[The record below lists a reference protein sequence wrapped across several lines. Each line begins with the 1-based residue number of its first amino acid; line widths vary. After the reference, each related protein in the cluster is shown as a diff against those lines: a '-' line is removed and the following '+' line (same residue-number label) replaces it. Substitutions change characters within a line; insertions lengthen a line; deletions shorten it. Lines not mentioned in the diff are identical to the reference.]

1 MRLNFYSLT
10 VLCSA
15 VLFSVWSPAAELE
28 NVFFATKLDEI
39 EAAIVSTIK
48 EGETPGAVFW
58 LERNGT
64 SFHHSYGERAI
75 VPEREFNSE
84 DTIYDAA
91 SLTKSLATAPAILLL
106 IERGK
111 LQLDAPVSRY
121 LTNFAGGGKETITVR
136 HLLTHTSGLRP
147 GIGNEPPWTGVES
160 AMQLACA
167 EQVTAPPGTIFRYSD
182 INFIVLGE
190 MVRVVSGRRLDA
202 FCAQEIYGPLKMK
215 DTGFL
220 PPTNLLARIAPTE
233 WVEGRMLRG
242 IVHDP
247 TSRRMGGL
255 AGHAGLFT
263 TAADMA
269 RYARMLLNEG
279 SLEGVQ
285 VFKPETVRLMT
296 SVQSPAAVES
306 RRGLGWDIDSGYSRP
321 RGRIFPVGSFGHTGW
336 TGTCLWI
343 DPFSR
348 TFWIFLSNRVHPK
361 GEGNVLDLEGRLG
374 TLTAEAVNGFNFTY
388 VPGALAAR
396 TTSVYTAQAPPV
408 TRLVLNGIDVL
419 EKQNFAPLKG
429 LRIGLIANHT
439 AVDRQRRS
447 TIDLLK
453 ASTNVTLK
461 VLFSPEH
468 GIRGERDEK
477 IGDSV
482 DEKTGLPVFSLYGE
496 HRQPLPE
503 QLENLDALVFDI
515 QDIGCRFYTYISTLG
530 LCMEAAGQAHL
541 KFFVLD
547 RVNPINGRDIDGP
560 VWNGPRSFTAFHK
573 IPVRHGMTV
582 GELARMYNAECG
594 FNADLQVIPVEG
606 WKREFWFDQTML
618 PWINPSPNM
627 RSLTAAILYPGVEL
641 LETTALSV
649 GRGTDKPF
657 EIVGA
662 PYINDVALAEELN
675 RAGLPGVRFV
685 PVRFTPTASVFK
697 DKPCGGVSILLTDR
711 ETCPVLDFG
720 LVLGRSLH
728 RLHPKD
734 FNLDKMNVLLGDT
747 QTLEMIKAGK
757 SNTEI
762 KAGWKG
768 SLDDF
773 KKRRA
778 AFLIYK

>member
-1 MRLNFYSLT
+1 MRLNYSVVA
-10 VLCSA
+10 VLCWLA
-15 VLFSVWSPAAELE
+15 GFCGWMPAAEPE
-28 NVFFATKLDEI
+28 PVFFASKLDEI

-64 SFHHSYGERAI
+64 SFHHAYGERAI

-106 IERGK
+106 IESGK
-111 LQLDAPVSRY
+111 LQLDAPVSQY
-121 LTNFAGGGKETITVR
+121 LTNFTGGGKEAITLR

-160 AMQLACA
+160 AIRLACA
-167 EQVTAPPGTIFRYSD
+167 EEVTTPPGTAFRYSD

-190 MVRVVSGRRLDA
+190 MVRVVSGKRLDE

-220 PPTNLLARIAPTE
+220 PSTNLLARIAPTE
-233 WVEGRMLRG
+233 RVEGQVLRG
-242 IVHDP
+242 VVHDP
-247 TSRRMGGL
+247 TSRRMGGV

-279 SLEGVQ
+279 SLEGAQ

-296 SVQSPAAVES
+296 SVQSPTAVES
-306 RRGLGWDIDSGYSRP
+306 RRGLGLDIDSGYSRP
-321 RGRIFPVGSFGHTGW
+321 RGRFYPIGSFGHTGW

-343 DPFSR
+343 DPFSK

-361 GEGNVLDLEGRLG
+361 GGGNVLDLEGRLG
-374 TLTAEAVNGFNFTY
+374 TLTAQAVNGFNFAY

-396 TTSVYTAQAPPV
+396 TTSVATVQTTLT
-408 TRLVLNGIDVL
+408 TRQVLEGIDVL
-419 EKQNFAPLKG
+419 EKENFAPLKG

-439 AVDRQRRS
+439 AVDHQRRS

-453 ASTNVTLK
+453 ASTNLTLK

-468 GIRGERDEK
+468 GIRGEHDEK

-482 DEKTGLPVFSLYGE
+482 DEKTGLPVCSLYGE

-503 QLENLDALVFDI
+503 QLKDLDALVFDI

-547 RVNPINGRDIDGP
+547 RVNPIDGLDIDGP
-560 VWNGPRSFTAFHK
+560 VWNGSRSFTAFHK

-618 PWINPSPNM
+618 PWMNPSPNM
-627 RSLTAAILYPGVEL
+627 RSLPAAILYPGVCL
-641 LETTALSV
+641 LEATELSM
-649 GRGTDKPF
+649 GRGTDRPF
-657 EIVGA
+657 EMIGA
-662 PYINDVALAEELN
+662 PYIDDVVLAGELN

-711 ETCPVLDFG
+711 ETCPVLDVG
-720 LVLGRSLH
+720 LVLARTLH
-728 RLHPKD
+728 RLYPKD
-734 FNLDKMNVLLGDT
+734 FTLEKMNNLLGDT

-757 SNTEI
+757 SNAEI
-762 KAGWKG
+762 KAAWKG
-768 SLDDF
+768 PLDDF

-778 AFLIYK
+778 AFLLYR

>member
-1 MRLNFYSLT
+1 MRLNYLLMAVLCCT
-10 VLCSA
+10 VL
-15 VLFSVWSPAAELE
+15 FGVWSPAAEPD
-28 NVFFATKLDEI
+28 NAFFAPKLDEI

-48 EGETPGAVFW
+48 DGQTPGAVFW
-58 LERNGT
+58 LERNGH
-64 SFHHSYGERAI
+64 SFHHAYGERGI
-75 VPEREFNSE
+75 VPDREYNSE
-84 DTIYDAA
+84 DTIYDLA
-91 SLTKSLATAPAILLL
+91 SLTKSLATAPAIMLL

-111 LQLDAPVSRY
+111 LKLDAPVNHY
-121 LTNFAGGGKETITVR
+121 LTNFVGGGKEGITLR

-147 GIGNEPPWTGVES
+147 GLGNEPPWTGLPH
-160 AMQLACA
+160 AMELACA
-167 EQVTAPPGTIFRYSD
+167 EQVTAPPGTLFRYSD
-182 INFIVLGE
+182 INYILLGE
-190 MVRVVSGRRLDA
+190 IVRVASGRRLDE
-202 FCAQEIYGPLKMK
+202 FCAQEIYGPLKMR

-220 PPTNLLARIAPTE
+220 PATNKLARIAPTE
-233 WVEGRMLRG
+233 MVEGRMLRG
-242 IVHDP
+242 VVHDP
-247 TSRRMGGL
+247 TSRRMGGV
-255 AGHAGLFT
+255 AGHAGLFS
-263 TAADMA
+263 TAADLS
-269 RYARMLLNEG
+269 RFARMLLNEG
-279 SLEGVQ
+279 ALDGARI
-285 VFKPETVRLMT
+285 FKPETVHLMT
-296 SVQSPAAVES
+296 SVQSPSAVES

-321 RGRIFPVGSFGHTGW
+321 RGRFFPVGSFGHTGW

-348 TFWIFLSNRVHPK
+348 AFWIFLSNRVHPR
-361 GEGNVLDLEGRLG
+361 GEGSVLDLQGRLG
-374 TLTAEAVNGFNFTY
+374 TLAAESVNGFNFAF
-388 VPGALAAR
+388 VPGALAAH
-396 TTSVYTAQAPPV
+396 TTSVATAQAPL
-408 TRLVLNGIDVL
+408 TTKQVLNGIDVL

-439 AVDRQRRS
+439 AVDRQHRS

-468 GIRGERDEK
+468 GIRGEHDEK

-482 DEKTGLPVFSLYGE
+482 DEKTGLPIYSLYGE

-503 QLENLDALVFDI
+503 QLQNLDALVFDI

-547 RVNPINGRDIDGP
+547 RVNPINGVDVDGP
-560 VWNGPRSFTAFHK
+560 VWTGARSFTAFHK

-627 RSLTAAILYPGVEL
+627 RSLPAAILYPGVGL

-657 EIVGA
+657 ELLGA
-662 PYINDVALAEELN
+662 PYINDVTLAGELN

-685 PVRFTPTASVFK
+685 PVRFTPSASVYQNK
-697 DKPCGGVSILLTDR
+697 LCGGVSILLTDR
-711 ETCPVLDFG
+711 ETCPVLDLG
-720 LVLGRSLH
+720 LVLGRTLH
-728 RLHPKD
+728 RLYPQD
-734 FNLDKMNVLLGDT
+734 FTLDKMNVLLGDANT
-747 QTLEMIKAGK
+747 IEMIKAGK
-757 SNTEI
+757 SNAEI
-762 KAGWKG
+762 KAAWKAP
-768 SLDDF
+768 LDDF